1 MYVCKV
7 HKLYNLSL
15 LEEKSEIYTYPEILL
30 GSSVRLQ
37 DQFLSEPEEASVG
50 FLASYQGIV
59 AYIYHLWKDLHLV
72 HTEM

>member
-1 MYVCKV
+1 MYINCTIY
-7 HKLYNLSL
+7 LYLKINLKYIS
-15 LEEKSEIYTYPEILL
+15 TYPEIPL

-37 DQFLSEPEEASVG
+37 DQFLSEPGKASVG
-50 FLASYQGIV
+50 LLASYQGIV